1 MPNIRWLVALLSA
14 MHRFL
19 YRVTAGRLGVRSGS
33 TQFLLLTTIGR
44 KSGRRRVTPL
54 LYVEDAGRW
63 VIIGSNA
70 GDHRHPAWWVNLQ
83 SHPNAEVQ
91 IGAAHFAVRAQR
103 ATAEEAERLW
113 PVFIASY
120 KYYTNYRQR
129 TSRTIPIVFL
139 RTTPNQ

>member
-14 MHRFL
+14 MHRLL

-139 RTTPNQ
+139 SPNSS